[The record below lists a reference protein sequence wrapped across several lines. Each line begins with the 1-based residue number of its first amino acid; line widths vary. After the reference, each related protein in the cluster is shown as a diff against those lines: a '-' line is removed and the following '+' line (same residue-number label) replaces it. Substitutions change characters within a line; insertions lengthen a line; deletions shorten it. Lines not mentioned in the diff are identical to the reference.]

1 LILKLDPFA
10 QIAKRPMILT
20 RIFKG
25 QEDYNRA
32 VKELEEELYKVG

>member
-1 LILKLDPFA
+1 
-10 QIAKRPMILT
+10 MILN